1 MGQETQDNI
10 HTPELDSVLMLVLPD
25 LAATLDAIVMPQL

>member
-10 HTPELDSVLMLVLPD
+10 HTPELDSVLMLVFPD
-25 LAATLDAIVMPQL
+25 LATTLDVIVTPQL

>member
-10 HTPELDSVLMLVLPD
+10 YTPKLDSVLMMAFLTLPHR
-25 LAATLDAIVMPQL
+25 LT